1 MATYPEL
8 DINDLSDFS
17 GRSTTEYSNSGYVV
31 TALSQATLLFKLGTC
46 LGNNFP
52 DDATM
57 ASLARLAI
65 LSMADAIYLSQPFQ
79 KILSNPF
86 SSETIGSYSYSK
98 VAGAVMGGIPTGISW
113 FDMAIAKFSLWH

>member
-79 KILSNPF
+79 KILS
-86 SSETIGSYSYSK
+86 ERATKG
-98 VAGAVMGGIPTGISW
+98 
-113 FDMAIAKFSLWH
+113 H